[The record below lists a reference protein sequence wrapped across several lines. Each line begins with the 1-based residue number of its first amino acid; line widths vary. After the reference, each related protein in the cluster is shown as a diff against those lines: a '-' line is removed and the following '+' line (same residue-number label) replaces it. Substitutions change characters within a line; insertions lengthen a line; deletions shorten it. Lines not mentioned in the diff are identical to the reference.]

1 MQNKFVLL
9 SLFLFIGTALSSQS
23 GLSLSGKIVDD
34 SLVELPFVQ
43 VQLYQK
49 LVGNNKLLT
58 YGWADSSGHFQLFFQ
73 EPLVNGFLCFNAIGW
88 QSDTLFLNELVSTSS
103 FLGLIKLKGVSI
115 QLDEIIIKEKSL
127 SYYDRG
133 DSTVFKPVFFQD
145 GSERVLEDLLA
156 KLPGVRVAE
165 DGFLYFR

>member
-1 MQNKFVLL
+1 LGAEIAIAMQNKFVLL
-9 SLFLFIGTALSSQS
+9 SLLLFIGTALSSQS

-34 SLVELPFVQ
+34 SLEELPFVQ

-49 LVGNNKLLT
+49 LLGNIKLLT

-88 QSDTLFLNELVSTSS
+88 QSDTLFLNPLVSTSS

-145 GSERVLEDLLA
+145 GSER
-156 KLPGVRVAE
+156 G
-165 DGFLYFR
+165 

>member
-1 MQNKFVLL
+1 MGAEIALAMQNKFFCLP
-9 SLFLFIGTALSSQS
+9 LFLFIGAALFSQS

-103 FLGLIKLKGVSI
+103 FLGIIKLKGVSI

-133 DSTVFKPVFFQD
+133 DSTVFKPVFFKT
-145 GSERVLEDLLA
+145 VLS
-156 KLPGVRVAE
+156 
-165 DGFLYFR
+165 GF